1 MPLCSDARIHGR
13 CEWNESP
20 FTRLLF
26 VSNLLNMAVL
36 TLCETSSHVFV
47 CAILS
52 SSTRLSRAYGKRII
66 DIEEKYT
73 IESPTFIL

>member
-52 SSTRLSRAYGKRII
+52 S
-66 DIEEKYT
+66 
-73 IESPTFIL
+73 